1 MLVALSGRRALAL
14 VTVALLFGACSSS
27 DGGAA
32 ASSIKLSVLDQTS
45 LPSEPASLR
54 LALFADHGWL
64 GTQRL
69 PALDAQGAVRVYS
82 PVLEGTLRLL
92 LRAHDKTGALLG
104 EGFTQVTLD
113 KGKEVAASISLASG
127 AREDG
132 DGDGIPDGVD
142 NCPTLPNPEQRP
154 CTPDGGAGD
163 AGDAGPRDLGPL
175 PDGVQACALS
185 GSYTIDLEGTSDRN
199 YYTFAE
205 AFARLANCGVLGPVV
220 FDVAGGTYT
229 EAQGFTFPAV
239 PGASPSSTVT
249 FRASS
254 QEAVSLVAVGTAP
267 TLFVVSIAAGA
278 HDLVLEGLEIDGA
291 AAGNAIKAPGGG
303 LLMME
308 PAGGQKR
315 ITLRKLYLH
324 DLSGASWS
332 GYLNS
337 GALNLSVSTGKALED
352 IVVEGCRFE
361 RLVPNAAYS
370 TLAAVLL
377 ARGLRA
383 RIRISGCTF
392 YGITRMHAIQVRYEA
407 LEALEVHNNFF
418 QLEGGPYGAL
428 AFTSAPELSGS
439 SHFVHNTVLVD
450 TATSYAVG
458 GALGGGKLAVANNVF
473 VSKATVATAVLNT
486 LDVGSLDQPGHSC
499 LENAQPGY
507 AGGANSDVTGLVK
520 LVGTDAASPD
530 LHLQQGSVCLGKATA
545 LSFVKDDIDGDARGA
560 APDIGADELP

>member
-1 MLVALSGRRALAL
+1 MLVTLSGRRALAL
-14 VTVALLFGACSSS
+14 VAAALLFGACSSS

-32 ASSIKLSVLDQTS
+32 ASSIKLSVLDRDS
-45 LPSEPASLR
+45 LASEPASLR
-54 LALFADHGWL
+54 LALYADHGWL

-69 PALDAQGAVRVYS
+69 PALDAMGTARVYS

-92 LRAHDKTGALLG
+92 LRAHDKAGALLG
-104 EGFTQVTLD
+104 EGFTQVTLA
-113 KGKEVAASISLASG
+113 KGKEVAASISLAPG

-142 NCPTLPNPEQRP
+142 NCPSLPNPEQRP

-163 AGDAGPRDLGPL
+163 TGPRDLGPL

-185 GSYTIDLEGTSDRN
+185 GSYTIDPKGTSGRN

-205 AFARLANCGVLGPVV
+205 AFARLANCGVLGAVV

-229 EAQGFTFPAV
+229 EVQGFTFPAV
-239 PGASPSSTVT
+239 AGASPSATVT
-249 FRASS
+249 FRASGE
-254 QEAVSLVAVGTAP
+254 EAVSLVAVGTAP

-291 AAGNAIKAPGGG
+291 SAGNAIKAPGGG

-332 GYLNS
+332 GYVNS
-337 GALNLSVSTGKALED
+337 GALNLSVSTGQALED
-352 IVVEGCRFE
+352 IVVEDCRFE

-377 ARGLRA
+377 ARGQRA

-407 LEALEVHNNFF
+407 LEQLEVRNNFF
-418 QLEGGPYGAL
+418 ELGGGPYGAL
-428 AFTSAPELSGS
+428 AFTSSPELSGS
-439 SHFVHNTVLVD
+439 SHFVHNTVVVD
-450 TATSYAVG
+450 TATSYGVG
-458 GALGGGKLAVANNVF
+458 GALVAGKLALANNVF
-473 VSKATVATAVLNT
+473 VSTAVVNSAVLNT
-486 LDVGSLDQPGHSC
+486 LGAASLDAPSNSC
-499 LENAQPGY
+499 LENAQAGY
-507 AGGANSDVTGLVK
+507 TAPSSGDVTGVVK
-520 LVGTDAASPD
+520 LVSTSAASPD
-530 LHLQQGSVCLGKATA
+530 LHLQPGSVCLGKGKP
-545 LSFVKDDIDGDARGA
+545 LSYVKDDIDGDARGA
-560 APDIGADELP
+560 TPDIGADERP